1 MLLLGA
7 WQRGLGAAPGIANK
21 AAAALLSEKHEPL
34 RFLPAIHRLGMDFIP
49 VDDSSNDVR
58 GLARKSPVEPVPR
71 LGLAL
76 VRWFSTRLF
85 DWL

>member
-34 RFLPAIHRLGMDFIP
+34 RFLPAIYRLGMDFIP
-49 VDDSSNDVR
+49 VDE
-58 GLARKSPVEPVPR
+58 LVE
-71 LGLAL
+71 
-76 VRWFSTRLF
+76 
-85 DWL
+85 